1 MFPRSNLVRLPWFE
15 KQNIHMVLRDSF
27 QVMFLLRGPNPQRK
41 FFSFRATP
49 EVNFSALSPVHN
61 VLPSRCP
68 SPNKSAPRDIIV
80 ARVSAKGARCREVA
94 SLHVPIGQGC
104 DRSKERK
111 LLHDAQ
117 RGLADGRG
125 SGDNVAVVKCPSQA
139 TISLP
144 PGTLPAPCRD

>member
-1 MFPRSNLVRLPWFE
+1 MYTIYAKPSKCSPRVRSRTMFPRSSLVRLPWFE
-15 KQNIHMVLRDSF
+15 KQKIHMVLRDSF

-41 FFSFRATP
+41 FLSFRATP

-94 SLHVPIGQGC
+94 SLHVPIGQGPTAIDLLFLLYC
-104 DRSKERK
+104 SKERE
-111 LLHDAQ
+111 
-117 RGLADGRG
+117 
-125 SGDNVAVVKCPSQA
+125 
-139 TISLP
+139 
-144 PGTLPAPCRD
+144 